1 MLMNIY
7 NRFVVTTIQTICT
20 HNLIT
25 RFTKNKLQKKQKKK
39 QQRRSEQFNL
49 KLQLLINVTKTN
61 VQNPSYNNMIND
73 NNGMWYQSL

>member
-25 RFTKNKLQKKQKKK
+25 RFTKNKLQKKKKH

-73 NNGMWYQSL
+73 NGMWYQSL

>member
-25 RFTKNKLQKKQKKK
+25 RFTKNKLQKKQKKNNNEEVN
-39 QQRRSEQFNL
+39 S
-49 KLQLLINVTKTN
+49 LI
-61 VQNPSYNNMIND
+61 
-73 NNGMWYQSL
+73 

>member
-7 NRFVVTTIQTICT
+7 NRFIVTTIQTICT

-25 RFTKNKLQKKQKKK
+25 RFTKNKLQKKK

-61 VQNPSYNNMIND
+61 VQNPSYNDNMIND

>member
-7 NRFVVTTIQTICT
+7 NRFIVTTIQTICT

-25 RFTKNKLQKKQKKK
+25 RFTKNKLQKKKK

-61 VQNPSYNNMIND
+61 VQNPSYNDNMIND